1 MSVLVQIL
9 NIYIKAMARIQ
20 TNKCILKKWCE
31 KNMNV
36 HTDWTGTR
44 VETNDTCV
52 SIDEFVDKLWNYLE
66 DGSDKMD

>member
-20 TNKCILKKWCE
+20 VSKFILEEWCE
-31 KNMNV
+31 RNMNV

-44 VETNDTCV
+44 VETNNTCL

-66 DGSDKMD
+66 DESDKMD

>member
-1 MSVLVQIL
+1 M
-9 NIYIKAMARIQ
+9 KRIQ
-20 TNKCILKKWCE
+20 TNKHILKEWCE

-44 VETNDTCV
+44 VETNNTCL

-66 DGSDKMD
+66 EESDKID

>member
-20 TNKCILKKWCE
+20 VSKFILEEWCE

-44 VETNDTCV
+44 VETNNTCL
-52 SIDEFVDKLWNYLE
+52 SIDDFVDNLWTYLE
-66 DGSDKMD
+66 DASDRMD

>member
-9 NIYIKAMARIQ
+9 NIYIKVMVIIQ
-20 TNKCILKKWCE
+20 VSKFILEEWCE

-44 VETNDTCV
+44 VETNNTCL
-52 SIDEFVDKLWNYLE
+52 SIDDFVDKLWNYLE
-66 DGSDKMD
+66 EESNKMD